1 VNNLS
6 TLTAQYESRS
16 FIGHD
21 NIHIPNSEYAHRMH
35 HVVTS
40 LGQDRDAWKELAEQ
54 MYYLVKSEQ
63 EVKALELFVDAVLS
77 RKRLEVEAGL

>member
-1 VNNLS
+1 MNNLS

-16 FIGHD
+16 FVGHD
-21 NIHIPNSEYAHRMH
+21 NIHVPNSEYAYRMEY
-35 HVVTS
+35 VVTS

-54 MYYLVKSEQ
+54 MYFFVLSEQ
-63 EVKALELFVDAVLS
+63 SPRAIDLFVDAIIA

>member
-35 HVVTS
+35 HIVTS

-54 MYYLVKSEQ
+54 MYLFVLSEQ
-63 EVKALELFVDAVLS
+63 SPRAIDLYVDAVIA
-77 RKRLEVEAGL
+77 RKRIEIEAGL